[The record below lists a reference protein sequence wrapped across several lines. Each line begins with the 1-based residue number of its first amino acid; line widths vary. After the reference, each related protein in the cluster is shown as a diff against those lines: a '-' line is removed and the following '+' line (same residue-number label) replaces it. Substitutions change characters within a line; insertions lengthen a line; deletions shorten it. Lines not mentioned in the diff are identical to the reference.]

1 MAEWQYNPDTGDV
14 WDDRMLEPNQ
24 AQVSPAPQMQNDWNS
39 YFSSMQPGQS
49 VAWGGGTLIMN
60 SDGTAKYTDPY
71 SVNGGATLT
80 KDQINNPAVIAYLA
94 ASSPE
99 LARQWESQYGYS
111 SGLNA
116 NDIAAIEA
124 QRLQTAPGLHPEW
137 YGPGYTPPAPV
148 EAVIAPTPAPVT
160 QLPAP
165 NPAPTVVPVGAPT
178 GERLLTAN
186 FGDLMVDEVAP
197 PPASTGAL
205 TTAEAPTGGYWHD
218 DGSGEQYYYDY
229 ATGQD
234 YYNGPPT
241 GATAPSGALTTAVTA
256 SDPSAV
262 IGAMIAR
269 QRANGMTDAVIAALW
284 EGQPLADQFLNGAKA
299 DQVALDTYLNPTPA
313 APVPAPE
320 STGALTTAAP
330 AGYYTTT
337 YGFDGSGGEGGNYV
351 PTQVW
356 HEGVDPNAPK
366 IVANFDPAAMGLTVE
381 TEGYRPASLETGEA
395 DTTHQIGY
403 FKSLPDG
410 FTQHYGMNGEDLGIS
425 RDQTPWES
433 LRPIAAIVG
442 STFLPGV
449 FNGLLGA
456 GGAGLSGMGLS
467 AGTGALTGATVGAIT
482 GGDPIQGALMGGL
495 SGAAFKA
502 VGDYLGPGANGG
514 FSDAQIQQNAGY
526 GAFNNDAVDSMLA
539 LENINTGYGAFNN
552 DALDTAAINVNS
564 NPTDVRL
571 LENTQVTPTVS
582 EAVGPLTRTQLDGTT
597 DTAGHAPD
605 ALDIKKFNDA
615 LDTGASVADA
625 VNYAVN
631 PNAAAPNTTNGLS
644 DTADNVNQ
652 GYGANNNDAVDTLAG
667 SPSDPLSEGRTNRG
681 YDGEEVGGTGSST
694 STAFPNGTPSVDTQQ
709 TIIDKIKDKITGK
722 YIDPKTGEVD
732 WVKVLA
738 TAGVAISAGGNIV
751 KALSGEESG
760 SPKTI
765 DELKAGMTK
774 KPPGTATGGGARF
787 GLGLKAGNQLARTY
801 SADMASPL
809 RAGASRGR
817 LQAPEHPGVQRLDP
831 RIMDV
836 LYPAKGRLQVGKQQR
851 LAEGGPV
858 RGALSVAPPFAGF
871 VSGPGGGQQD
881 LIDAKLSAG
890 EYVWDAESVSNL
902 GDGNNAEGARRLD
915 ELRQNLR
922 AHKRSAPDDQIAP
935 PAQGALSYMNGGQ

>member
-1 MAEWQYNPDTGDV
+1 
-14 WDDRMLEPNQ
+14 
-24 AQVSPAPQMQNDWNS
+24 
-39 YFSSMQPGQS
+39 
-49 VAWGGGTLIMN
+49 
-60 SDGTAKYTDPY
+60 
-71 SVNGGATLT
+71 
-80 KDQINNPAVIAYLA
+80 
-94 ASSPE
+94 
-99 LARQWESQYGYS
+99 
-111 SGLNA
+111 
-116 NDIAAIEA
+116 
-124 QRLQTAPGLHPEW
+124 
-137 YGPGYTPPAPV
+137 
-148 EAVIAPTPAPVT
+148 
-160 QLPAP
+160 
-165 NPAPTVVPVGAPT
+165 
-178 GERLLTAN
+178 
-186 FGDLMVDEVAP
+186 
-197 PPASTGAL
+197 
-205 TTAEAPTGGYWHD
+205 
-218 DGSGEQYYYDY
+218 
-229 ATGQD
+229 
-234 YYNGPPT
+234 
-241 GATAPSGALTTAVTA
+241 
-256 SDPSAV
+256 
-262 IGAMIAR
+262 
-269 QRANGMTDAVIAALW
+269 
-284 EGQPLADQFLNGAKA
+284 
-299 DQVALDTYLNPTPA
+299 
-313 APVPAPE
+313 
-320 STGALTTAAP
+320 
-330 AGYYTTT
+330 
-337 YGFDGSGGEGGNYV
+337 
-351 PTQVW
+351 
-356 HEGVDPNAPK
+356 
-366 IVANFDPAAMGLTVE
+366 
-381 TEGYRPASLETGEA
+381 
-395 DTTHQIGY
+395 
-403 FKSLPDG
+403 
-410 FTQHYGMNGEDLGIS
+410 
-425 RDQTPWES
+425 
-433 LRPIAAIVG
+433 
-442 STFLPGV
+442 
-449 FNGLLGA
+449 
-456 GGAGLSGMGLS
+456 
-467 AGTGALTGATVGAIT
+467 
-482 GGDPIQGALMGGL
+482 MGGL
-495 SGAAFKA
+495 GGAAFNA
-502 VGDYLGPGANGG
+502 VGDYLGANGG

-526 GAFNNDAVDSMLA
+526 GAFNKDAVDSMLA

-571 LENTQVTPTVS
+571 LENTQTTPPVTESTGPLTRTQLDMTTDTAGAPANALDVAKFNDAVSGRASVTDAVNYATDVNSTPTDLRLTTGAQATPES
-582 EAVGPLTRTQLDGTT
+582 TGPLTRTQLDGTT

-694 STAFPNGTPSVDTQQ
+694 STAFPNGTPSVDTQP

-738 TAGVAISAGGNIV
+738 AAGVAISAGGNIV
-751 KALSGEESG
+751 KALSGEKSG

-774 KPPGTATGGGARF
+774 KLPGTATGGGAGGGASRF

-809 RAGASRGR
+809 RAGASKGR

-836 LYPAKGRLQVGKQQR
+836 LYPAKGRLQVPEHPGKRQR

-871 VSGPGGGQQD
+871 VCGPGGGQQD